1 MTPELLILILTLTSN
16 FNYFVIIFVIE
27 IIDVTTLLKVWKVNK
42 DLAINQQQIIKV
54 MFKEIYEI
62 MRFMTI

>member
-1 MTPELLILILTLTSN
+1 MIPELLILILTLTSN
-16 FNYFVIIFVIE
+16 LNYFVIIFVIE

>member
-16 FNYFVIIFVIE
+16 LNHFVIIFVIE

>member
-1 MTPELLILILTLTSN
+1 MTPELLILILTLTNN